1 VLRKLGHNVEWSFNI
16 ESELFIEFSLSWL
29 SFPFINIDEVPLL
42 VDSSMLIVN
51 DDLSVL
57 VVVVSLYI

>member
-1 VLRKLGHNVEWSFNI
+1 VLRKLGHNVEWSLNI